1 MSNVSPL
8 TKPSRTTRSAV
19 SNGSRL
25 HGGEVDGRTADAR
38 RFRDITAEIASD
50 LGGSDGM
57 SEAQRQLVR
66 RAAMLSV
73 QGEKMEADAIAGG
86 AIDLDAFGAL
96 SDRLSRL
103 FARLGVKRVARDVPD
118 LATYIAAHAARE
130 AAP

>member
-1 MSNVSPL
+1 MISNIA
-8 TKPSRTTRSAV
+8 KPSRTTRSAV

-50 LGGSDGM
+50 LGGSDSM

-103 FARLGVKRVARDVPD
+103 FARLGVKRVARD
-118 LATYIAAHAARE
+118 ATPTIDSIIARHAS
-130 AAP
+130 

>member
-8 TKPSRTTRSAV
+8 AKPSRTTRSAV

-25 HGGEVDGRTADAR
+25 HAAEVDGRTADAR
-38 RFRDITAEIASD
+38 RFRDVMAEIASD
-50 LGGSDGM
+50 LGGSDTL
-57 SEAQRQLVR
+57 SEAQRQLAR

-86 AIDLDAFGAL
+86 VIDLDAFGAL

-103 FARLGVKRVARDVPD
+103 FARLGVKRVARD
-118 LATYIAAHAARE
+118 ATPTIEAIIARHAS
-130 AAP
+130 